1 VEAGDVHHTI
11 LFDLDGTLTDPFEGI
26 TRSIRHALVALG
38 VDAPAQPELR
48 WCIGPPLRVS
58 LPRLLGTDDAAR
70 VEAAVAAYR
79 DRYGTVGLF
88 ENVRYEGVPEML
100 RALRDEGR
108 RLFVATSKPR
118 VVAERIVAHFELAP
132 HFEPVYG
139 AELDGRF
146 DHKDA
151 LIAHLLDTEQLAPER
166 VLMVGDREHD
176 VLGARAN
183 RIRALGVT
191 YGYGSLT
198 ELVEAGAAATVDGP
212 GEVVGAVRAL
222 DARAF
227 SAS

>member
-1 VEAGDVHHTI
+1 MHHTI
-11 LFDLDGTLTDPFEGI
+11 LFDLDGTLTDPFDGI

-58 LPRLLGTDDAAR
+58 FPKLLGTDDVGR

-79 DRYGTVGLF
+79 ERYGTVGLF

-100 RALRDEGR
+100 RTLRDEGR

-132 HFEPVYG
+132 HFERVYG

-151 LIAHLLDTEQLAPER
+151 LLAHLLETEKLAPEH

-183 RIRALGVT
+183 GVRALGVT
-191 YGYGSLT
+191 YGYGSLA
-198 ELVEAGAAATVDGP
+198 ELNAAGAVATVDRP
-212 GEVVGAVRAL
+212 GEVVAAVRAL
-222 DARAF
+222 DGRALAV
-227 SAS
+227 S

>member
-1 VEAGDVHHTI
+1 MHPTI
-11 LFDLDGTLTDPFEGI
+11 LFDLDGTLTDPYEGI
-26 TRSIRHALVALG
+26 TCSIRHALVALG
-38 VDAPAQPELR
+38 VEAPPQPALR

-58 LPRLLGTDDAAR
+58 FPKLLGTDDVTR
-70 VEAAVAAYR
+70 VEAAVTAYR
-79 DRYGTVGLF
+79 ERYGSIGLF

-132 HFEPVYG
+132 HFERVYG

-151 LIAHLLDTEQLAPER
+151 LIAHLLHTEKLAPER

-176 VLGARAN
+176 VRGARAN
-183 RIRALGVT
+183 GVRALGVT
-191 YGYGSLT
+191 YGYGSHAELT
-198 ELVEAGAAATVDGP
+198 EAGAAATVDHP
-212 GEVVGAVRAL
+212 AAVLSAVRGL
-222 DARAF
+222 DAQLATQP
-227 SAS
+227 

>member
-1 VEAGDVHHTI
+1 VHHTI

-38 VDAPAQPELR
+38 VEAPTQPELR

-58 LPRLLGTDDAAR
+58 FPKLLGTDDVTR
-70 VEAAVAAYR
+70 VEAAVTAYR
-79 DRYGTVGLF
+79 ERYGTVGLF

-118 VVAERIVAHFELAP
+118 VVAERIVAHFELAS
-132 HFEPVYG
+132 HFERVYG

-151 LIAHLLDTEQLAPER
+151 LLAHLLDTEQLAPEG

-176 VLGARAN
+176 VRGAGAN
-183 RIRALGVT
+183 GVRALGVT
-191 YGYGSLT
+191 YGYGSLA
-198 ELVEAGAAATVDGP
+198 ELTQAGAVATVDRP
-212 GEVVGAVRAL
+212 ADVVAAVRAL
-222 DARAF
+222 DGRAF
-227 SAS
+227 GTS

>member
-1 VEAGDVHHTI
+1 MHHTI

-100 RALRDEGR
+100 RALQDEGR

-132 HFEPVYG
+132 HFERVYG